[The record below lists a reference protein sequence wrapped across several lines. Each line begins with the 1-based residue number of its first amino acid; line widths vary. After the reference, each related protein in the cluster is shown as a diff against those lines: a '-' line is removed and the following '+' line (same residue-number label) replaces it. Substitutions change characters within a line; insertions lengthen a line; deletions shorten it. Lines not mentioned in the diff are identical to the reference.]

1 MERQIKFRGKRVGNS
16 EWVVGDL
23 LHIAGGC
30 LIYFGSDN
38 DTAEPDIEKSNPI
51 AVEFFKDE
59 IAVVDPDS
67 VGQFVGL
74 KDSAG
79 REIYEGDIIR
89 TDIAACNFADGA
101 CGTVTFLRVVGY
113 DEDKAGYYPFLEEHG
128 MYSHYDWEIIGNMHD
143 QELAYEG
150 KKYKPLLVSDEKG
163 VCEKCP
169 LYGKCHL
176 GFSNFVCEV
185 FDGLQLLD
193 DNKVVIL
200 QEIHDTPS
208 LISDKR

>member
-1 MERQIKFRGKRVGNS
+1 MERTLKFRGKRFDNG
-16 EWVVGDL
+16 EWVVGSL
-23 LHIAGGC
+23 LSIE
-30 LIYFGSDN
+30 
-38 DTAEPDIEKSNPI
+38 DTCFIIEEGDFDFDYRTEAHAFWFDCTEKEVNPDT
-51 AVEFFKDE
+51 
-59 IAVVDPDS
+59 

-89 TDIAACNFADGA
+89 TDIGA

-113 DEDKAGYYPFLEEHG
+113 DEEKAGFYPFLEEHG

-143 QELAYEG
+143 RELTYEG
-150 KKYKPLLVSDEKG
+150 KKYKPVIVSDEKG

-176 GFSNFVCEV
+176 GFSNYVCEI

-200 QEIHDTPS
+200 QEIHDNPS
-208 LISDKR
+208 LISDKQ